1 MKAKG
6 IPAISIEEPRSGW
19 IIDFESQPL
28 CKSSM
33 RHCAVDVSTD
43 IVLQTLIWKHLEC
56 IDRELPM
63 EDRFCLF
70 VVELDG
76 RLDHRTGFWD
86 TVR

>member
-6 IPAISIEEPRSGW
+6 IPAISIEEPRSVW

-28 CKSSM
+28 CESCM

-43 IVLQTLIWKHLEC
+43 VLLQTLIWKHLEC

-76 RLDHRTGFWD
+76 GSDHRTGFWD
-86 TVR
+86 TVS

>member
-6 IPAISIEEPRSGW
+6 IPAISIEEPRSVW

-33 RHCAVDVSTD
+33 RHCVVDVSRD

-76 RLDHRTGFWD
+76 GSDHRTGFWD
-86 TVR
+86 TVS